1 MEFSISPT
9 AGVPIYQQLAEQIC
23 AGIARGR
30 LRPDERLPSVREL
43 SQSVVVNPNTVARAY
58 TELER
63 EGVLYT
69 RPGLG
74 VFVAA
79 ARQPLPLK
87 ERRERLV
94 SILDR
99 VLIDAARFGFTAP
112 ELFEFVEERVRQ
124 FQWNEAA
131 RTS

>member
-1 MEFSISPT
+1 MT
-9 AGVPIYQQLAEQIC
+9 A
-23 AGIARGR
+23 
-30 LRPDERLPSVREL
+30 
-43 SQSVVVNPNTVARAY
+43 
-58 TELER
+58 
-63 EGVLYT
+63 
-69 RPGLG
+69 
-74 VFVAA
+74 
-79 ARQPLPLK
+79 K

-112 ELFEFVEERVRQ
+112 ELFELVEERVRQ